1 MPKITG
7 STIIKLAITCFLV
20 GFALAVLN
28 LDPRSLLNDILRLGK
43 QVIDWS
49 MSVLGWA
56 GSYVLLGAVIVIPI
70 WLLLYLL
77 KAARGKR

>member
-7 STIIKLAITCFLV
+7 STIIKLVIVCFLV

-28 LDPRSLLNDILRLGK
+28 LDPRSLLNEILQLGK
-43 QVIDWS
+43 QVVDWS
-49 MSVLGWA
+49 VSVLGWA
-56 GSYVLLGAVIVIPI
+56 GSYIFLGAVIVIPI
-70 WLLLYLL
+70 WLVLYLL